1 MGERSTGAQDD
12 LKRATQIAREMISRY
27 GMGESVGLMS
37 VPEADWPGVQTV
49 SQESAAAI
57 EREVQSVLDRLYR
70 EVRRL
75 IEANRDRLVALVV
88 ELSDRET
95 LDGDEVR
102 QILGA

>member
-1 MGERSTGAQDD
+1 
-12 LKRATQIAREMISRY
+12 MISRY

-57 EREVQSVLDRLYR
+57 EREGCSRCWTGCTGRSAADRGQPR
-70 EVRRL
+70 PPGGPGGS
-75 IEANRDRLVALVV
+75 
-88 ELSDRET
+88 LSDRET